1 MTEKTKPVW
10 VSARTRRELLERA
23 GELQAKTGK
32 KVSLGKLIEVALR
45 LLDTDAAARLIRSGD
60 IERCGGGNSG
70 GKSEAADPT
79 EAIPESEARAAVA
92 YN

>member
-45 LLDTDAAARLIRSGD
+45 LLDT
-60 IERCGGGNSG
+60 
-70 GKSEAADPT
+70 EA
-79 EAIPESEARAAVA
+79 
-92 YN
+92 